1 MFHNVIHGAEQKVST
16 GETEFLLDDFNVA
29 HEVRENLLHELAVH
43 SRNFFLTRSVC
54 SN

>member
-16 GETEFLLDDFNVA
+16 GETEFLLDDFNVDS
-29 HEVRENLLHELAVH
+29 ENLLHELAVH